1 MNKLERETSLPIQT
15 PSSSSS
21 NPFSD
26 ASIHEKVIHL
36 VKKDGIVGVSEYD
49 EYDEKMI
56 FGNFKLP
63 R

>member
-21 NPFSD
+21 TPFSD

-36 VKKDGIVGVSEYD
+36 VKKDGSVGVSEYD
-49 EYDEKMI
+49 EYDE
-56 FGNFKLP
+56 
-63 R
+63 